1 MLKDYPVISSQGKP
15 PKMYSCCCVKTES
28 HYCRIVVLTIFYTH
42 IFISTHYLFSIDPQL
57 SVGSCSDF
65 RISFGSNK
73 LQVISEAEGVAITA
87 VYLRLCAHANA
98 LEYFARGRL
107 KLMFG

>member
-1 MLKDYPVISSQGKP
+1 MPCGVRCSNCYLHNIYI
-15 PKMYSCCCVKTES
+15 
-28 HYCRIVVLTIFYTH
+28 
-42 IFISTHYLFSIDPQL
+42 ISTQYLHYIY
-57 SVGSCSDF
+57 
-65 RISFGSNK
+65 

-98 LEYFARGRL
+98 LEYFARGRQ